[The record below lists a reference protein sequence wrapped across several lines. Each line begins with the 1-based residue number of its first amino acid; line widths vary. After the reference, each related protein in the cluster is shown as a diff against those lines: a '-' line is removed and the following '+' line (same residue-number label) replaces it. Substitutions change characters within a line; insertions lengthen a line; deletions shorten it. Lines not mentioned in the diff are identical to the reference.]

1 MVPETNLPLLSIS
14 TTLTPGIVSLVS
26 SSIIR
31 PFIISDFCA
40 ETLLINDKK
49 HMNSPVSKI
58 IFFIRYRLSIL
69 ILLIFQN
76 RGNFMYH
83 TSSYDIIGILMIHYN
98 FLSGRIRNY

>member
-1 MVPETNLPLLSIS
+1 MVPETTLPLLSIS

-31 PFIISDFCA
+31 PFIISVFCA

-49 HMNSPVSKI
+49 HMNSPVSKN

-69 ILLIFQN
+69 ILLIFQH
-76 RGNFMYH
+76 RGDFMHH
-83 TSSYDIIGILMIHYN
+83 TSSHQIVGILMIHDD
-98 FLSGRIRNY
+98 FLS